1 MKLNEDFL
9 IHDTGNGEI
18 LIATGE
24 TSKTFHG
31 IIKLNGTGSKIAHL
45 LEKEISLEEIEQS
58 FYEEYPE
65 EDKELIKS
73 SILSFIESLK
83 KVHAIID

>member
-24 TSKTFHG
+24 SSKKFHG
-31 IIKLNGTGSKIAHL
+31 IIKLNKTGAKIAHM
-45 LEKEISLEEIEQS
+45 LEKEISLEEIRNA
-58 FYEEYPE
+58 FYLEYPSE
-65 EDKELIKS
+65 EKKLIQESIDSFLAALKEA
-73 SILSFIESLK
+73 
-83 KVHAIID
+83 HALHD

>member
-9 IHDTGNGEI
+9 IHDTGDGEI

-24 TSKTFHG
+24 SSKTFHG

-45 LEKEISLEEIEQS
+45 LEKGIALNELRQS
-58 FYEEYPE
+58 FYDEYPST
-65 EDKELIKS
+65 DKGLIDS
-73 SILSFIESLK
+73 SIDSFLEVLRK
-83 KVHAIID
+83 ANAICD